1 MNSQPQPTDTNMKT
15 EPNAKTEPIR
25 KTDPKSGAD
34 LDPIDH
40 ILSTDGE
47 LVPSSGFLASVMDRV
62 REEAAA
68 PPPIPFPWKRFLP
81 GMLLALSVFGWG
93 AFQLSRSLPQALQ
106 QLSSAGPHLGVL
118 AARDLTQ
125 AGWIALACVLAL
137 VSWLFAKRLAGQS
150 NLL

>member
-1 MNSQPQPTDTNMKT
+1 MNSLPQSTDTNMKT
-15 EPNAKTEPIR
+15 EPNAKIEPTR

-34 LDPIDH
+34 LDPIDR

-68 PPPIPFPWKRFLP
+68 PPPIPFPWKRALP
-81 GMLLALSVFGWG
+81 GVLLAVGVFGWG
-93 AFQLSRSLPQALQ
+93 AVQLFRFLPQALQ

-137 VSWLFAKRLAGQS
+137 VSWLFAKRLAGHGT
-150 NLL
+150 L